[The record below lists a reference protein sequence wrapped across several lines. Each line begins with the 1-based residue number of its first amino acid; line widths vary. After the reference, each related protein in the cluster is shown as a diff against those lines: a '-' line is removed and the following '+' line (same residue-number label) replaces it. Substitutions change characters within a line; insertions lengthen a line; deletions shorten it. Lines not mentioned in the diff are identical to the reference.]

1 MPFFNKNYINKIARY
16 KTAID
21 FTICPNA
28 KTNAIYELRHSADVE
43 AKCCKIVR
51 HLIDRVISVE

>member
-1 MPFFNKNYINKIARY
+1 LIKNISSRY

-21 FTICPNA
+21 FTIYPNA
-28 KTNAIYELRHSADVE
+28 KTNAIYQPRHFADIEV
-43 AKCCKIVR
+43 KYGKMVR